1 MLLYIGHGQQLGAPA
16 QIITKGRKCK
26 HYHSEEL
33 AMFKESEAAP
43 LKGEEK
49 HQAELKLCKE
59 AEIVATI
66 GPKLAEA
73 ISAPLRSYRKDQQVI
88 NR

>member
-1 MLLYIGHGQQLGAPA
+1 MLLYTGHGQQLGAPA
-16 QIITKGRKCK
+16 QIIARGRKCK
-26 HYHSEEL
+26 YWDSEEL
-33 AMFKESEAAP
+33 AMFEESETAP

-59 AEIVATI
+59 AEIVVTI

-73 ISAPLRSYRKDQQVI
+73 ISTPLRSYGKDQQVI